1 MFFLW
6 AKVVKMVGSWKFGF
20 FFTKVGCDVF
30 FFRTGGGVFFW
41 GGPGVQKCVLMCAV
55 FGIFLCR
62 QGGRRD
68 SRCFF

>member
-6 AKVVKMVGSWKFGF
+6 AKVVKMVDGWKFG
-20 FFTKVGCDVF
+20 FFTKVGCDEF
-30 FFRTGGGVFFW
+30 FPERVVEFFV

-55 FGIFLCR
+55 FRNFLCR